1 MGGVAKA
8 VGKVVEKVVDTTV
21 DVFITIPG
29 KIVSKG
35 VESVG
40 DIVGKVPG
48 LDSLGREIERWGEDL
63 DQVVDVLSGEYSDD
77 VKQVEAYQRAL
88 DERGRFL
95 DTRISKYNLTLD
107 ELIDRMDS
115 LVAFD
120 EIFRMA
126 LGNRMEEYERTEKPE
141 LEKLMNE
148 YNSMTKTLNAMI
160 YQLKSDYD
168 FVIGLT
174 EGAFLQRMIGSV
186 IMIVGGLVSDLRS
199 ISDGSAKSETYKR
212 FITSLVV
219 VIAVVMSWGAAA
231 TATTAAAPWLVAAA
245 VMASIAGL
253 MQLDGMYANGAAT
266 GAIMGALDFLFNDV
280 LQLDSLIG
288 SDFKHFDNDNADYQ
302 QMVGYTKMAISL
314 GSIATAWKASML
326 NGISNTAE
334 MSTSTS
340 NMDRLV
346 GSQQWMSSKLST
358 GYAQTS
364 KLAEGTIGNTMIFGV
379 KFSTYSDIYK
389 AYSTAQEVGDMIS
402 MNKQYEDMKDK
413 LDNDISKLNTA
424 IISKTTKSMMKHY
437 KDSAYFLQDQQEY
450 IDRYVWSMTS
460 QNMYVDPYGTT
471 PVANIRFTPDS
482 DTRMMYFGYEDVFS
496 ESAMAGS
503 RQYFNTILY
512 GGL

>member
-1 MGGVAKA
+1 MGGVVKA
-8 VGKVVEKVVDTTV
+8 VGDVIEKAVDVTV
-21 DVFITIPG
+21 DVVITIPG

-35 VESVG
+35 IEGVG

-63 DQVVDVLSGEYSDD
+63 GQVIDVLDGSYSDD
-77 VKQVEAYQRAL
+77 VKKVEAYQRAL
-88 DERGRFL
+88 DKKGKFL
-95 DTRISKYNLTLD
+95 DERIAKYNLTLNQ
-107 ELIDRMDS
+107 LVDRMDS

-126 LGNRMEEYERTEKPE
+126 IGNRLEDYELKEKPE
-141 LEKLMNE
+141 LEKLMAE
-148 YNSMTKTLNAMI
+148 YNDMTKTLNNMI
-160 YQLKSDYD
+160 TQLKSDYD

-199 ISDGSAKSETYKR
+199 IADGSAKSETYKR

-231 TATTAAAPWLVAAA
+231 GASVAAAPWLTTAA

-314 GSIATAWKASML
+314 GSVAAAWQGSML

-334 MSTSTS
+334 MSTST
-340 NMDRLV
+340 NNIDRLV
-346 GSQQWMSSKLST
+346 GSQQGISSKLST
-358 GYAQTS
+358 GYSETA
-364 KLAEGTIGNTMIFGV
+364 KLAEGSFSSTMLFGV
-379 KFSTYSDIYK
+379 KLSTYSDIYK

-424 IISKTTKSMMKHY
+424 IIGKTTKSMMKHY

-471 PVANIRFTPDS
+471 PVANIRFTPDK
-482 DTRMMYFGYEDVFS
+482 DTRMMYFGYEDVFN

>member
-8 VGKVVEKVVDTTV
+8 VGKVVDVVVEATV

-35 VESVG
+35 VEGVG
-40 DIVGKVPG
+40 DIVGIVPG

-63 DQVVDVLSGEYSDD
+63 GQVIDVLDGSYSDD

-88 DERGRFL
+88 DEKGRFL
-95 DTRISKYNLTLD
+95 DERIAKYNLTLD
-107 ELIDRMDS
+107 QLIDRMDS
-115 LVAFD
+115 LAAFD

-126 LGNRMEEYERTEKPE
+126 IGNRLEDYELKEKPE
-141 LEKLMNE
+141 LEKLMAE
-148 YNSMTKTLNAMI
+148 YNDMTKTLNSMI
-160 YQLKSDYD
+160 TQLKSDYD

-199 ISDGSAKSETYKR
+199 IADGSAKSETYKR
-212 FITSLVV
+212 FITALIV
-219 VIAVVMSWGAAA
+219 VIAVVLSWGAAT
-231 TATTAAAPWLVAAA
+231 TASTAAAPWLVASA
-245 VMASIAGL
+245 VMASIAAF

-314 GSIATAWKASML
+314 GSVAAAWQGSML
-326 NGISNTAE
+326 NGVSNTAE

-340 NMDRLV
+340 NMDKLI
-346 GSQQWMSSKLST
+346 GSQQGMSSKLST
-358 GYAQTS
+358 GYAETT
-364 KLAEGTIGNTMIFGV
+364 KLAEGSLSSTMLFGV

-413 LDNDISKLNTA
+413 LNSDISKLNTA
-424 IISKTTKSMMKHY
+424 IMSKTTKSMMKHY

-471 PVANIRFTPDS
+471 PVANIRFTPDK
-482 DTRMMYFGYEDVFS
+482 DTRMMYFGYEDVFN

-503 RQYFNTILY
+503 KQYFNTILY